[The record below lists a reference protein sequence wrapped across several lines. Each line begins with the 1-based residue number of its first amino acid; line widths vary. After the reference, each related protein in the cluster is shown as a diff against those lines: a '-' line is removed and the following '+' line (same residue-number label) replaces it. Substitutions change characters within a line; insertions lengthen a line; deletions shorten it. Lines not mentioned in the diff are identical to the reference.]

1 MTKNAHYAEI
11 VHLLPSVYQVY
22 SVSESAQCRGDWPK
36 SRSGRR
42 SSAGADFR
50 QKGHMAYLLQLSPI
64 MSTCLQGI
72 RERNYKGREVKR
84 SYDSAVRTYVIIKIL
99 RRNVT

>member
-50 QKGHMAYLLQLSPI
+50 QKGHMAYLLHSAPSCPHVCKGFENAI
-64 MSTCLQGI
+64 T
-72 RERNYKGREVKR
+72 RKGR
-84 SYDSAVRTYVIIKIL
+84 
-99 RRNVT
+99 